1 VINVLPEDQIPNNT
15 LFLKTIDTKEEA
27 GAIIYKETLIYA
39 KPFLAWRYTNLVCSY
54 DMSIQ
59 HIHSICEA
67 RTRPV
72 TLKACGREERGLA
85 LTGKEKA
92 ILEDNL

>member
-1 VINVLPEDQIPNNT
+1 
-15 LFLKTIDTKEEA
+15 
-27 GAIIYKETLIYA
+27 
-39 KPFLAWRYTNLVCSY
+39 
-54 DMSIQ
+54 M
-59 HIHSICEA
+59 HSICEA